1 MTRSMIAAAVI
12 SAFSFPATHA
22 AGSNIIGV
30 GTTPCPEVAAAMD
43 RPVGRSVILA
53 WAGGFMS
60 GANVMSTARDNRYR
74 DLTNQNPD
82 VMAGSIRA
90 FCAQHPDAVAAA
102 AVEALF
108 APLPTQPFAP

>member
-1 MTRSMIAAAVI
+1 MTPSLIAAAVVAVCCH
-12 SAFSFPATHA
+12 SAAC
-22 AGSNIIGV
+22 AGGASIIGV
-30 GTTPCPEVAAAMD
+30 GNTPCPDVTTIMD

-60 GANVMSTARDNRYR
+60 GDNVMSTGRDNRYR
-74 DLTNQNPD
+74 DLSNLNPD

-108 APLPTQPFAP
+108 APLPAQPFKP